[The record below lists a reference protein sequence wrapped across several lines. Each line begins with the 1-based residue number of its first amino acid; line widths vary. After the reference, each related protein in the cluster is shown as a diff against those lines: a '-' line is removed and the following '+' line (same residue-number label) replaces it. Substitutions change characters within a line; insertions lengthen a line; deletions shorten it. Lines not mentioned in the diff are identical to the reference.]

1 MARTKDGVTR
11 SFIVNKE
18 VRQGCVMS
26 PTLFNLYIADLDRD
40 LEKRGIGGVA
50 LGAKRIWSLAYADD
64 MVLLAKNKIAL
75 DDMMCTLRKFLKER
89 KLELSVDKTKV
100 MIFNR
105 KGKVGK
111 EEWKWK
117 GEKIEEV
124 KNFKYLGFTF
134 NKKGNYKEHI
144 QELKIRKDM

>member
-1 MARTKDGVTR
+1 
-11 SFIVNKE
+11 
-18 VRQGCVMS
+18 
-26 PTLFNLYIADLDRD
+26 
-40 LEKRGIGGVA
+40 
-50 LGAKRIWSLAYADD
+50 
-64 MVLLAKNKIAL
+64 
-75 DDMMCTLRKFLKER
+75 MMCTLRKFLKER

-134 NKKGNYKEHI
+134 NRKGNYKEHI